1 MELSERKKQIL
12 KAIIGDYIRT
22 AEPVGSKALTEGHAL
37 PFSSATIRNEMSELE
52 EMGYLEKPHTS
63 AGRIP
68 SPQGY
73 RLYVDELM
81 EQPQDAGEED
91 DATLQQMMHTKV
103 RELDRLIEEAGRII
117 SSLTNYASVAV
128 TPTMTQISIRRFEII
143 AVDQMNFVI
152 VVVTDSGTV
161 KNKMVRTMTAVSKDE
176 AELLT
181 YVLNQTLTGLP
192 LTSITA
198 ERFDIV
204 HTHTPVGGVLTR
216 LAARDARRSGTRVL
230 YTAHGFHFYKG
241 APLANWLLWY
251 PVERVMSRLTDV
263 LITIN
268 QEDYER
274 AKRFAH
280 CQVEYVPGVGV
291 DLSRFA
297 AVKCRDSKR
306 GELGLAPDDFAML
319 SVGDLIPRK
328 NQAAIV
334 QALHLLPGNVRLI
347 VCGEG
352 PERGSLLE
360 LAKGLGVADRVS
372 LLGFRDDMADV
383 MAACDCL
390 VFPSIHEGLPVSVME
405 AMAAGL
411 PVVASDIRGIE
422 PDLLSDRESGLVL
435 PEATPGAIA
444 SAVSELM
451 KDAGLRDRLIRGS
464 VESVR
469 RFGLEEAL
477 ETTSNVYEGGGAR
490 C

>member
-143 AVDQMNFVI
+143 AVDEMNFVI

-204 HTHTPVGGVLTR
+204 RRAAGLTALLAPVAEYVAELIEELGNQKVFLEGTNKLLRFPEYRDTQKAQTLLDYMEDDHTHLVPATRKIDGIQFFIGPENGENPLSETSAIYAKYDIGRIGQGVIGIVGPTR
-216 LAARDARRSGTRVL
+216 
-230 YTAHGFHFYKG
+230 
-241 APLANWLLWY
+241 
-251 PVERVMSRLTDV
+251 M
-263 LITIN
+263 
-268 QEDYER
+268 DY
-274 AKRFAH
+274 AKLSA
-280 CQVEYVPGVGV
+280 Q
-291 DLSRFA
+291 LSRFA
-297 AVKCRDSKR
+297 
-306 GELGLAPDDFAML
+306 
-319 SVGDLIPRK
+319 
-328 NQAAIV
+328 
-334 QALHLLPGNVRLI
+334 
-347 VCGEG
+347 
-352 PERGSLLE
+352 
-360 LAKGLGVADRVS
+360 KGLNKLIAETFLDEKDGDR
-372 LLGFRDDMADV
+372 
-383 MAACDCL
+383 
-390 VFPSIHEGLPVSVME
+390 
-405 AMAAGL
+405 
-411 PVVASDIRGIE
+411 
-422 PDLLSDRESGLVL
+422 
-435 PEATPGAIA
+435 
-444 SAVSELM
+444 
-451 KDAGLRDRLIRGS
+451 
-464 VESVR
+464 
-469 RFGLEEAL
+469 
-477 ETTSNVYEGGGAR
+477 
-490 C
+490 

>member
-22 AEPVGSKALTEGHAL
+22 AEPVGSKTLTEGHSL

-68 SPQGY
+68 SPRGY

-81 EQPQDAGEED
+81 EQPPDTGED
-91 DATLQQMMHTKV
+91 DKGIEQMMHTKV

-204 HTHTPVGGVLTR
+204 RRAAGLTALLAPVAEYVAELIEELGNQKVFLEGTNKLLRFPEYRDTQKAQTLLDYMEDDHTHLVPATRKIDGIQFFIGPENGENPLSETSAIYAKYDIGRIGQGVIGIVGPTR
-216 LAARDARRSGTRVL
+216 MDYAKLSAR
-230 YTAHGFHFYKG
+230 
-241 APLANWLLWY
+241 
-251 PVERVMSRLTDV
+251 
-263 LITIN
+263 
-268 QEDYER
+268 
-274 AKRFAH
+274 
-280 CQVEYVPGVGV
+280 
-291 DLSRFA
+291 LSRFA
-297 AVKCRDSKR
+297 K
-306 GELGLAPDDFAML
+306 GL
-319 SVGDLIPRK
+319 
-328 NQAAIV
+328 N
-334 QALHLLPGNVRLI
+334 RLI
-347 VCGEG
+347 AETFLD
-352 PERGSLLE
+352 E
-360 LAKGLGVADRVS
+360 
-372 LLGFRDDMADV
+372 
-383 MAACDCL
+383 
-390 VFPSIHEGLPVSVME
+390 
-405 AMAAGL
+405 
-411 PVVASDIRGIE
+411 
-422 PDLLSDRESGLVL
+422 
-435 PEATPGAIA
+435 
-444 SAVSELM
+444 
-451 KDAGLRDRLIRGS
+451 KDGNR
-464 VESVR
+464 
-469 RFGLEEAL
+469 
-477 ETTSNVYEGGGAR
+477 
-490 C
+490 